1 MKFIMND
8 VDDSTNIY
16 YLDLNNDEN
25 YELKIIVYHR
35 HIYGREGLS
44 DYEVGS
50 AGSSPNSWDHGAD
63 GGWVRRRDLGGGEA
77 YCKWL
82 LTIFNFYANRLLDPP
97 PSPLY

>member
-1 MKFIMND
+1 MLCPVSKENTLVLVEMKFIMND

-16 YLDLNNDEN
+16 YLDLNNDED

-50 AGSSPNSWDHGAD
+50 AGSSPNS
-63 GGWVRRRDLGGGEA
+63 
-77 YCKWL
+77 
-82 LTIFNFYANRLLDPP
+82 
-97 PSPLY
+97 